1 MRIHT
6 IGFTRKSA
14 EEFFALLRDAGIR
27 RLVDVRLSN
36 TSQLAGFSKRDD
48 LAFFLDE
55 ILGAAYEHRPEL
67 APSRELLRAWR
78 REDLP
83 WERFVDR
90 FRGLLVER
98 GAAVRLDRADF
109 EPPTVLLCSEHEP
122 DRCHRRLVVEHLAD
136 AWGDVEADHLL

>member
-6 IGFTRKSA
+6 IGFTRKTA
-14 EEFFALLRDAGIR
+14 EEFFALLRDVGIGR
-27 RLVDVRLSN
+27 VIDVRLSN

-55 ILGAAYEHRPEL
+55 ILGAGYEHPPEL
-67 APSRELLRAWR
+67 APSRELFRAWR

-90 FRGLLVER
+90 FRGLLAER
-98 GAAVRLDRADF
+98 GVADRLTPADF
-109 EPPTVLLCSEHEP
+109 DPPTVLLCSEHEP
-122 DRCHRRLVVEHLAD
+122 DRCHRRLIVEHLAD
-136 AWGDVEADHLL
+136 AWGEVEAHHL